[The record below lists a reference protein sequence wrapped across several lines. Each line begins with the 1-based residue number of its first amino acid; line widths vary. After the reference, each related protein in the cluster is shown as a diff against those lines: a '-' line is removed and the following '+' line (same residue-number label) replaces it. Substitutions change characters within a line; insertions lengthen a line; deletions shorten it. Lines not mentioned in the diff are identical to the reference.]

1 MAHVFVF
8 AFKRFGNMH
17 VRQAGAKFGRI
28 VLVNRQ
34 IAHIGDFERVRHEF
48 GIIRKKGSH
57 FPLAFKIPLGSA
69 VPHRLVRFGKLCL
82 KADAAQHVLRFG
94 VFFHAIVYVV
104 RQHRRYIELFC
115 ERDETRGDAL
125 LLFDSVILHFDIV
138 AVGAEKFGI
147 APRGFFRMRFV
158 SVEQRLRHFAL
169 QTGRQTDK
177 PFVIFFEQ
185 FEIDTRFIVK
195 AFRVGDT

>member
-17 VRQAGAKFGRI
+17 VRQTGAKFGRI

-34 IAHIGDFERVRHEF
+34 LAHIGDFERVRHEF

-57 FPLAFKIPLGSA
+57 FPFAFKIPLGSA
-69 VPHRLVRFGKLCL
+69 VSHRLVRFGKLCL
-82 KADAAQHVLRFG
+82 KTDAAQHVLRFG

-115 ERDETRGDAL
+115 ECDEARGDAL
-125 LLFDSVILHFDIV
+125 LLFDSVILHFDII

-195 AFRVGDT
+195 AFRIRDT